1 MSLIYAAEADA
12 LKARDRAFTLEE
24 ARRAAS
30 QDGDGKLRWMMTAV
44 DASYAPYLVKVH
56 ALAGSKATISFIHC
70 TTGEVMDDERIT
82 IDLEDR
88 ELVWNRLPST
98 LDGWSAG
105 TTDCAFLF
113 LSPKIK
119 TLSSFADESGGGQGK
134 WPRSAAVAAIAEA
147 ALDEAGLDEAQLAEA
162 REVVREL
169 LADPVIL
176 ARLSE
181 PRRRI
186 LARLAGEVAS

>member
-1 MSLIYAAEADA
+1 
-12 LKARDRAFTLEE
+12 
-24 ARRAAS
+24 
-30 QDGDGKLRWMMTAV
+30 MMTAV

-56 ALAGSKATISFIHC
+56 ALAGSKATISFINC

-98 LDGWSAG
+98 LDGWSPG

-134 WPRSAAVAAIAEA
+134 WPRSAAVAATAEA
-147 ALDEAGLDEAQLAEA
+147 ELDAAELDAAELDAAELDAA

-169 LADPVIL
+169 LADP
-176 ARLSE
+176 
-181 PRRRI
+181 
-186 LARLAGEVAS
+186 

>member
-30 QDGDGKLRWMMTAV
+30 GDGDGDGKLRWMMTAV

-56 ALAGSKATISFIHC
+56 ALAGSKATISFINC

-98 LDGWSAG
+98 LGGWSAG

-134 WPRSAAVAAIAEA
+134 WPRSAAVAAVA
-147 ALDEAGLDEAQLAEA
+147 ATDEAEGDEARAA
-162 REVVREL
+162 VREL
-169 LADPVIL
+169 LADPVIRE
-176 ARLSE
+176 RLSE

-186 LARLAGEVAS
+186 LARLAGEDAS

>member
-12 LKARDRAFTLEE
+12 LKARDRAFTLDE

-44 DASYAPYLVKVH
+44 DASYAPYLVKIH
-56 ALAGSKATISFIHC
+56 ELAGSQATISFINC
-70 TTGEVMDDERIT
+70 TTGDVMDERIT
-82 IDLEDR
+82 IDLADR

-134 WPRSAAVAAIAEA
+134 WPRGAAVAATSEAE
-147 ALDEAGLDEAQLAEA
+147 LDEARAI
-162 REVVREL
+162 VREL
-169 LADPVIL
+169 LADPVIRE
-176 ARLSE
+176 RLSE

-186 LARLAGEVAS
+186 LARLAGEDAS